1 MSRLLPLLYQ
11 RGEHRR
17 CQPVNFRVRASVA
30 PRLIDLV
37 QDVIKRLNFS
47 TNLCLEL
54 QEKSTFLGQ
63 KKKTRLI
70 FFSLS
75 LIKLCHSDHSL
86 IGLLF
91 LKMEVQ
97 QLKMAVS
104 AAEKSFCDVICLGS
118 VPSLRRRSQE
128 RQCLGWHC
136 LYSNICSILCGRIR
150 PSGIA
155 VFLS

>member
-1 MSRLLPLLYQ
+1 MQTFVWSFKKNP
-11 RGEHRR
+11 H
-17 CQPVNFRVRASVA
+17 
-30 PRLIDLV
+30 
-37 QDVIKRLNFS
+37 FS
-47 TNLCLEL
+47 A
-54 QEKSTFLGQ
+54 K

-70 FFSLS
+70 FFFSLS
-75 LIKLCHSDHSL
+75 IIKLCHSDHSL

-97 QLKMAVS
+97 QLKVAVS

-118 VPSLRRRSQE
+118 VPSLRRRSRE

-155 VFLS
+155 VFLSWRKKLSEKNFKENGSARWRAQSSYCLGFRLAL